1 MTEGSS
7 DKVNYLIRPAK
18 QVERKLI
25 IEALQC
31 LGKKYPIANYTYVG
45 MGSRYFVDF
54 QMIHK
59 FLGVKD
65 MISFE
70 MDEQNI
76 KRFEFNLPYR
86 FIDLQPYKSTDILPS
101 IDWSK
106 NFIIW
111 LDYDQ
116 MIQPYMIEDIEI
128 ICDNAKPGT
137 ILILTIDA
145 EPDRFDEEFPHNEK
159 ERMDNRL
166 KNLKE
171 SIHPHYPPGIKK
183 SDISKKRFPKI
194 LMQILRERI
203 RDCLT
208 KRDLQ
213 FFQLFN
219 LVYEDSCQMYTY
231 GCIFEKREKKI
242 EETGVYALDYISKGD
257 NLIHIKL
264 PILTPREK
272 MLFDKLIPGIA
283 GKLADFEMPEDKL
296 RTYEHYYRYYPQ
308 YFETYI

>member
-1 MTEGSS
+1 MNEGSS

-31 LGKKYPIANYTYVG
+31 FGKKYRIANYTYVG

-54 QMIHK
+54 QMVHK
-59 FLGVKD
+59 FLGIKD

-70 MDEQNI
+70 MEEEKI
-76 KRFEFNLPYR
+76 KRFEFNRPYD
-86 FIDLQPYKSTDILPS
+86 FIDLQAGKSTDILPG

-106 NFIIW
+106 DFIIW

-116 MIQPYMIEDIEI
+116 RIKPYMIEDIKI

-137 ILILTIDA
+137 VFLLTIDA
-145 EPDRFDEEFPHNEK
+145 EPKRFDEGFPED
-159 ERMDNRL
+159 EIDRMETRL

-171 SIHPHYPPGIKK
+171 SVHPHYPPGIKK
-183 SDISKKRFPKI
+183 TDLSQKRFPTI
-194 LMQILRERI
+194 LMQIIKERI
-203 RDCLT
+203 RDSIVN
-208 KRDLQ
+208 KDLN

-219 LVYEDSCQMYTY
+219 FVYDDTCQMYTF
-231 GCIFEKREKKI
+231 GCIFEKRIKKI
-242 EETGVYALDYISKGD
+242 QDTGIYDLGYISKD
-257 NLIHIKL
+257 DCLVKIKL

-272 MLFDKLIPGIA
+272 IHFDRLIPGIEE
-283 GKLADFEMPEDKL
+283 KLTEFELAPDKL
-296 RTYEHYYRYYPQ
+296 LTYEKYYRYYPQ
-308 YFETYI
+308 YFEAYI